1 MMILEIIGTA
11 FWAALVLAILYRMP
25 LSELEKLFAYDFVS
39 VSALALVKEW
49 KRLIADI
56 ERMAVEK

>member
-1 MMILEIIGTA
+1 MMIREILAA
-11 FWAALVLAILYRMP
+11 FYAVLVIVVLYRKP

-56 ERMAVEK
+56 ERMAVEQ

>member
-1 MMILEIIGTA
+1 MMIREILAA
-11 FWAALVLAILYRMP
+11 FYAVLVIVVLYRKP

-56 ERMAVEK
+56 ERMAVKQ

>member
-1 MMILEIIGTA
+1 MMIREILAA
-11 FWAALVLAILYRMP
+11 FYAVLVIAVLYRKP

-56 ERMAVEK
+56 ERMAVEQ